1 MSQSPKIG
9 TFARITLELEYE
21 IDTEAGYTLLDGSKT
36 HGLFEMISEDI
47 KMIMADPIEFIN
59 IVEPDINIVKFS
71 GIRDKEVVFEEEIL
85 NARL

>member
-1 MSQSPKIG
+1 MP
-9 TFARITLELEYE
+9 
-21 IDTEAGYTLLDGSKT
+21 DGSKT
-36 HGLFEMISEDI
+36 HGLFEMIYEDI
-47 KMIMADPIEFIN
+47 KMVLADPIEFIN